1 MGFILSVI
9 VGALIGWIASLV
21 MRGSARQRMHD
32 ILVGGVGA
40 LLGGFFL
47 GPVLGGG
54 NLLEAMID
62 PRTLLVASIGS
73 IGCLALL
80 TLFRRKR
87 TEPDRPEA

>member
-21 MRGSARQRMHD
+21 IGGSARQRLHD
-32 ILVGGVGA
+32 IIVGTLGA

-47 GPVLGGG
+47 GPVMGGG
-54 NLLEAMID
+54 NLLEAMLDI
-62 PRTLLVASIGS
+62 RTLLVASIGS

-80 TLFRRKR
+80 NLFRRRR
-87 TEPDRPEA
+87 TPPGHPDA

>member
-21 MRGSARQRMHD
+21 MRGSARQRLHD
-32 ILVGGVGA
+32 IVVGCG
-40 LLGGFFL
+40 
-47 GPVLGGG
+47 
-54 NLLEAMID
+54 
-62 PRTLLVASIGS
+62 GS